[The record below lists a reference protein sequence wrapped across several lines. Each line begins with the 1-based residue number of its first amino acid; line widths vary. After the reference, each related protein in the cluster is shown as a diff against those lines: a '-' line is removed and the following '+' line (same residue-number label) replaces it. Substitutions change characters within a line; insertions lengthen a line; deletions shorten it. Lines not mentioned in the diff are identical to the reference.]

1 MSFWQPKSVL
11 QLVVVGFFT
20 TVAPLCLAI
29 LYTVHTLSDLSEQ
42 SRAVTGN
49 VISINRQGQSLQTEL
64 LDLER
69 RARQYVALN
78 NDELLQLFRREK
90 QGCLDKLEQLRLATP
105 GSGTLLQELEDTV
118 TVLDPV
124 KTTLLNDQFSQLL
137 SLRTSLAEWLREYVD
152 HHITEHEANA
162 KTVRDSLLV
171 MVFLLALATLLLM
184 LFFSYWI
191 NRPVRAVVSEIK
203 RLGGGDLSSQVAI
216 SGPQEIRV
224 LGNELE
230 WLRLRLN
237 DTEQQKMTFLR
248 HISHELKTPLASLRE
263 GTDLLADEVPGPLLV
278 RQREIVAIVQ
288 QNGYELQRLIENL
301 LDYNQ
306 LPHQGLRLEPVD
318 LPAMGKLLF
327 ENYQMTSENKGLNV
341 SSQWRLERW
350 VADRSKLKTALD
362 NLISNAVN
370 YTPDGEAINL
380 DCRQEGESLVI
391 EVANTGLPIPE
402 EERARLFEPFFQ
414 GSTERRGA
422 IKGSGIGLS
431 LARECMQAQGGS
443 LEIVSHPT
451 FEVCFRLTCPF
462 LEQTP

>member
-29 LYTVHTLSDLSEQ
+29 LYTVQTLGDLSEQ

-49 VISINRQGQSLQTEL
+49 VIAINRQGQSLQTEL

-124 KTTLLNDQFSQLL
+124 KTTPLNDQFAHLL

-152 HHITEHEANA
+152 RHITEHEANA
-162 KTVRDSLLV
+162 KTVQDSLLV

-203 RLGGGDLSSQVAI
+203 RLGEGDLSSQVAI
-216 SGPQEIRV
+216 SGPQEVCI
-224 LGNELE
+224 LGQELE

-327 ENYQMTSENKGLNV
+327 EHYQMTSENKGLNV

-370 YTPDGEAINL
+370 YTPDGEVINL

-391 EVANTGLPIPE
+391 EVANTGLPIPKK
-402 EERARLFEPFFQ
+402 ERARLFEPFFQ

-451 FEVCFRLTCPF
+451 FEVCFRLTCPL
-462 LEQTP
+462 LEQTS